1 MMDIK
6 KIQIVG
12 LPGTGKTSAIQS
24 YLKKNKHLNIEHI
37 DIRTYHE
44 INPYLKETLFHDA
57 IVSAKNS
64 VIAESACG
72 VFCEET
78 LTIKMEVS
86 NKILY
91 SRLKSRDKYVDFK
104 YIMDLAGQI
113 IPCHYTINKDDELS
127 SLLNSIFKARKL

>member
-1 MMDIK
+1 
-6 KIQIVG
+6 
-12 LPGTGKTSAIQS
+12 
-24 YLKKNKHLNIEHI
+24 
-37 DIRTYHE
+37 
-44 INPYLKETLFHDA
+44 
-57 IVSAKNS
+57 
-64 VIAESACG
+64 
-72 VFCEET
+72 
-78 LTIKMEVS
+78 MEVS